1 MTDIT
6 DNNFE
11 ICDTLRQRTAFLQMM
26 MPPVRYSGL
35 DNPYTN
41 TTYTPSILDMRRKA
55 EILQYTKNSTQ
66 TNPPT
71 RSQKF
76 ARAIGRNIR
85 VDVSFIGTIAGT
97 TLTFVSFVKRGIIE
111 IGQTISGIGV
121 IPGTVI
127 VGKIAENVYTINNTH
142 STNISTTI
150 YANTAASLSTCA
162 SDMYLP
168 SLSSSCDVP
177 GPVVVL
183 QYDPTV
189 PLYNYAQNIASLG
202 FINTTDTRQWSD
214 STKTDIVSY
223 NNMDTVLLNLA
234 ITNIDASQTTFSID
248 SPIGIYVDGNAT
260 GSGTV
265 TLDSIDVSVYYND
278 RLFTSPIGPVITT
291 LDELKSKVVGY
302 TITGSGVKQFSGVK
316 YIGNLRIANLTL
328 PTVNGY
334 VYQIRVK
341 FALTSGTN
349 TRVYMNVT
357 PETTGALVNCIFT
370 SPTDVSS
377 RLPYSISSV

>member
-1 MTDIT
+1 MTDIC
-6 DNNFE
+6 N
-11 ICDTLRQRTAFLQMM
+11 TLRQRTALLQMI

-35 DNPYTN
+35 ENPYIN
-41 TTYTPSILDMRRKA
+41 TTYTPSMLDMRRKA
-55 EILQYTKNSTQ
+55 EILQYNKSASQ
-66 TNPPT
+66 TNQPT

-85 VDVSFIGTIAGT
+85 VDVAFIGTIAGT
-97 TLTFVSFVKRGIIE
+97 TLTFVSFVKNGIIE

-121 IPGTVI
+121 IPGTII
-127 VGKIAENVYTINNTH
+127 VGKTGSTTYTINNAH
-142 STNISTTI
+142 SPSIATTI

-189 PLYNYAQNIASLG
+189 PLYNYASNIASLG
-202 FINTTDTRQWSD
+202 FIDTTDTRQWTD
-214 STKTDIVSY
+214 STRTDITAY
-223 NNMDTVLLNLA
+223 KDMDTVLLNLA

-248 SPIGIYVDGNAT
+248 SPIGIYVDGNAS

-265 TLDSIDVSVYYND
+265 TLDGIDVSVYYND
-278 RLFTSPIGPVITT
+278 RLFTAPIGPVITT
-291 LDELKSKVVGY
+291 LAELQSKVVQY
-302 TITGSGVKQFSGVK
+302 TITGSGTKQFSGVK
-316 YIGNLRIANLTL
+316 YIGNLRIVNLTL

-341 FALTSGTN
+341 FALSPTPLGTN

-357 PETTGALVNCIFT
+357 PETTNALVNCIFT